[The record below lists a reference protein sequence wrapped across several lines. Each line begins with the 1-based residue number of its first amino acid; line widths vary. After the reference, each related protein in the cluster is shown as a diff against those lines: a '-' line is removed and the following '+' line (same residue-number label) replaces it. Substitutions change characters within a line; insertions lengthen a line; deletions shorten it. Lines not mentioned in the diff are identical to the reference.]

1 LLTTNCAA
9 ERGGTNPSYARRNP
23 QRKPAF
29 GDYLDFSDE
38 AFTVRE
44 VRRLWA
50 VQECATKHKRALV
63 IHNDSLE
70 KGFRKTSCIC
80 DDWTTH
86 TAPILHFR
94 GAIGSGAIQL
104 LLKNAHPAMRRAAAK
119 LLGNPAIPSSRPNTF
134 GELFRA
140 FIAPNSDIREAVQW
154 ALKGGPDPD
163 ITLHLRMLHSRT
175 KPAPASAS
183 ACINRIRRALRPN
196 QLTR

>member
-1 LLTTNCAA
+1 MLTVNCAA
-9 ERGGTNPSYARRNP
+9 ERGSLNPNYSRRNP

-29 GDYLDFSDE
+29 GDYLEFSDE
-38 AFTVRE
+38 AFTMRE

-50 VQECATKHKRALV
+50 VHECATKHRRALI

-70 KGFRKTSCIC
+70 KGFQRTSCIC
-80 DDWTTH
+80 DDWTKLA
-86 TAPILHFR
+86 APILHFR
-94 GAIGSGAIQL
+94 GAIGSGSIQL

-140 FIAPNSDIREAVQW
+140 LIAPNADIREAVQW
-154 ALKGGPDPD
+154 ALQGGPDPD

-175 KPAPASAS
+175 KPAPVAATS
-183 ACINRIRRALRPN
+183 CINRIRRTLNPN